1 MSTLAR
7 IILLVLALTAIA
19 ACQEPPALDGPHRP
33 LHDDLLDHVVGSS
46 KLTGT
51 IMGRPAHRD
60 FDAAW
65 VLNHQFL
72 RMRQSGP
79 PDYEAIVFVG
89 YDNTSE
95 RYVAHWVDVYGGRF
109 SETLGYGTRTGNSIR
124 FVFEYPDGPFRNTFT
139 WKPETRAWQFVLESK
154 NKQGQWVNF
163 AVEDLARAER

>member
-1 MSTLAR
+1 VSTLAR

-95 RYVAHWVDVYGGRF
+95 RYVAHWLDVYGGRF
-109 SETLGYGTRTGNSIR
+109 
-124 FVFEYPDGPFRNTFT
+124 
-139 WKPETRAWQFVLESK
+139 
-154 NKQGQWVNF
+154 
-163 AVEDLARAER
+163 